1 VGVRLVKARV
11 ASANAGTPARER
23 AAFKRA
29 IRRLC
34 IGRMERPP
42 FESATGRRVRRQL
55 ERLAFNPTIVSGF
68 VRPYER
74 SAFIPQ
80 SGCIR

>member
-1 VGVRLVKARV
+1 
-11 ASANAGTPARER
+11 
-23 AAFKRA
+23 
-29 IRRLC
+29 
-34 IGRMERPP
+34 MERPP
-42 FESATGRRVRRQL
+42 FESATGRRMRRQL